1 MLKRLQHEFSSIK
14 KDNPLRNPYRL
25 FIIRIFDAT
34 WRVISSKWYLRNCI
48 TGKLVTTRGKPRID
62 AFGQIK
68 IGDRVKIW
76 SHIHKTQLSA
86 GGKGTLEIGD
96 NTFINCGCAIS
107 SRNLISIGK
116 NCQIATGV
124 VMMDNDFHG
133 TGDRDKIEAPTPII
147 IEDNVWLAT
156 RVIVLKGVTIGK
168 GSTVAS
174 GAVVT
179 KDIPP
184 YSIAAGVPAKV
195 IKTIQP

>member
-1 MLKRLQHEFSSIK
+1 MIARLRSEYFSIK
-14 KDNPLRNPYRL
+14 EANPYRNTFPL
-25 FIIRIFDAT
+25 FLSRICSAAIRIL
-34 WRVISSKWYLRNCI
+34 SSKWFLRNCT

-62 AFGQIK
+62 AFGSII
-68 IGDRVKIW
+68 IGNRVKIW
-76 SHIHKTQLSA
+76 SHITKTQLSA
-86 GGKGTLEIGD
+86 GGKGKLTIGD

-107 SRNLISIGK
+107 ARNLISIGK

-133 TGDRDKIEAPTPII
+133 TEDRDKIEEPTPII

-195 IKTIQP
+195 IKSITP